1 MTMATEPAPAPG
13 ARTRRAPEGG
23 LRGRLWVA
31 FVLQLAAISVATLL
45 SVYGAWVVLRDV
57 LIQNALMQ
65 EASHY
70 WERLA
75 RDPAAEA
82 PDTYNMHGYIARP
95 GQADVVPKAVRGLA
109 PQSYHSLTLHGSSAL
124 VYVSEPDP
132 KLHPGLDGRLYLVF
146 EQEQVDRLAL
156 WFGFVPLTIVL
167 AIIYITTWLTYRVS
181 RRAVSPVI
189 WLAGQVRAF
198 DLKRPD
204 LASLEPANLPPD
216 ADVDIQVLAS
226 AIHTFASRLE
236 EFVERERNFTRDA
249 SHELRSPI
257 TVIKV
262 AADVLLEE
270 EALSEFGKRS
280 ATRIKR
286 AIRDMEALIE
296 AFLILAREADIGL
309 PEEDFVVGEIV
320 EDEIEKAQD
329 LVRGKPV
336 EVRLVREA
344 DFALH
349 APPKVLS
356 VMLSNLLRNACLYT
370 NEGSVTV
377 TLGGDSVRV
386 EDTGVGMSED
396 VLERVGRQPFFRGE
410 QSATRG
416 GHGVGLT
423 IVRRLSDRFGWPVE
437 MTSQLGVGTVATI
450 RFPNPQ
456 PV

>member
-1 MTMATEPAPAPG
+1 MAAEPAHLPSTRSTQPAQ
-13 ARTRRAPEGG
+13 GG

-31 FVLQLAAISVATLL
+31 FVLQIAAISVATLL

-57 LIQNALMQ
+57 LIQNALVQ
-65 EASHY
+65 EAGHY
-70 WERLA
+70 WERLE
-75 RDPAAEA
+75 RDPGAEV
-82 PDTYNMHGYIARP
+82 PDTFNMHGYLARD
-95 GQADVVPKAVRGLA
+95 GDVSTVPEALRGFA
-109 PQSYHSLTLHGSSAL
+109 PQSYHSVSLRGSSAL
-124 VYVSEPDP
+124 VYVSEPDA
-132 KLHPGLDGRLYLVF
+132 KRHPDLRGRLYLVF

-156 WFGFVPLTIVL
+156 WFGFVPLTMVL
-167 AIIYITTWLTYRVS
+167 VVIYITTWLTYRVS

-198 DLKRPD
+198 DPKKPD
-204 LASLEPANLPPD
+204 LASLEPASLPRD
-216 ADVDIQVLAS
+216 ADEDIQVLAS
-226 AIHTFASRLE
+226 AIHGFASRLE
-236 EFVERERNFTRDA
+236 EFIERERNFTRDA

-270 EALSEFGKRS
+270 EQISQFGQRS
-280 ATRIKR
+280 AQRIRR

-296 AFLILAREADIGL
+296 AFLILAREADVGL
-309 PEEDFVVGEIV
+309 PEEDFVVSEIV
-320 EDEIEKAQD
+320 DEEVDRAQD

-356 VMLSNLLRNACLYT
+356 VMLSNLLRNACAYT

-377 TLGGDSVRV
+377 TLGRHFVRV

-396 VLERVGRQPFFRGE
+396 VLDKVGRQPFFRGD
-410 QSATRG
+410 QAATRG

-437 MTSQLGVGTVATI
+437 MTSKLGVSTRATI

-456 PV
+456 EV

>member
-1 MTMATEPAPAPG
+1 MAAEPANLPAT
-13 ARTRRAPEGG
+13 RTAQPAQGG

-31 FVLQLAAISVATLL
+31 FVLQIAAISVATLL

-57 LIQNALMQ
+57 LIQNALVQ
-65 EASHY
+65 EAQHY
-70 WERLA
+70 WERLE
-75 RDPAAEA
+75 RDPDAQV
-82 PDTYNMHGYIARP
+82 PDTFNMHGYLAR
-95 GQADVVPKAVRGLA
+95 GGDVSTVPESLRGFA
-109 PQSYHSLTLHGSSAL
+109 PQSYHAVSLRGSSAL
-124 VYVSEPDP
+124 VYVAEPDP
-132 KLHPGLDGRLYLVF
+132 KRHPGLKGRLYLVF

-156 WFGFVPLTIVL
+156 WFGFVPLTMVL
-167 AIIYITTWLTYRVS
+167 VVIYITTWLTYRVS

-198 DLKRPD
+198 DPKKPD
-204 LASLEPANLPPD
+204 LASLEPASLPRD
-216 ADVDIQVLAS
+216 ADEDIQVLAG
-226 AIHTFASRLE
+226 AIHSFASRLE
-236 EFVERERNFTRDA
+236 EFIERERNFTRDA

-270 EALSEFGKRS
+270 EQISEFGQRS
-280 ATRIKR
+280 AQRIR
-286 AIRDMEALIE
+286 RSIRDMEALIE
-296 AFLILAREADIGL
+296 AFLILAREADVGL

-320 EDEIEKAQD
+320 EDEVDRAQD

-349 APPKVLS
+349 APPKVFS
-356 VMLSNLLRNACLYT
+356 VMLSNLLRNACAYT

-377 TLGGDSVRV
+377 TLGRDFVRV
-386 EDTGVGMSED
+386 EDTGVGMSEE
-396 VLERVGRQPFFRGE
+396 VLERVGRQPFFRGD
-410 QSATRG
+410 QAATRG

-437 MTSQLGVGTVATI
+437 MTSKLGVGTRATI

-456 PV
+456 SI

>member
-1 MTMATEPAPAPG
+1 MAAEPAHLPV
-13 ARTRRAPEGG
+13 ARTAQPAQGG

-31 FVLQLAAISVATLL
+31 FVLQIAAISVATLL

-57 LIQNALMQ
+57 LIQNALVQ
-65 EASHY
+65 EAQHY
-70 WERLA
+70 WERLE
-75 RDPAAEA
+75 RDPDAEV
-82 PDTYNMHGYIARP
+82 PDTFNMHGYLAR
-95 GQADVVPKAVRGLA
+95 GGDFATVPEALHGFV
-109 PQSYHSLTLHGSSAL
+109 PQSYHAVSLRGSSAL
-124 VYVSEPDP
+124 VYVSEPDA
-132 KLHPGLDGRLYLVF
+132 KRHPQLKGRLYLVF

-156 WFGFVPLTIVL
+156 WFGFVPLTMVL
-167 AIIYITTWLTYRVS
+167 VVIYITTWLTYRVS

-198 DLKRPD
+198 DPKKPD
-204 LASLEPANLPPD
+204 LATLEPANLPRD
-216 ADVDIQVLAS
+216 ADEDIQVLAG
-226 AIHTFASRLE
+226 AIHSFASRLE
-236 EFVERERNFTRDA
+236 EFIERERNFTRDA

-270 EALSEFGKRS
+270 DALSEFGQRS
-280 ATRIKR
+280 AQRIR
-286 AIRDMEALIE
+286 RSIRDMEALIE
-296 AFLILAREADIGL
+296 AFLILAREADVGL

-320 EDEIEKAQD
+320 EDEVERAQD

-336 EVRLVREA
+336 EVRLLREA

-349 APPKVLS
+349 APPKVFS
-356 VMLSNLLRNACLYT
+356 VMLSNLLRNACAYT

-377 TLGGDSVRV
+377 TLGRDFVRV
-386 EDTGVGMSED
+386 EDTGVGMSEE
-396 VLERVGRQPFFRGE
+396 VLERVGRQPFFRGD
-410 QSATRG
+410 QAATRG

-437 MTSQLGVGTVATI
+437 LTSKLGVGTCATI

-456 PV
+456 SI